1 MKRILSFVLA
11 SVLMLGLASCGNSSA
26 PGNNA
31 NNGNGSGASS
41 TGEGYDKLNLKIS
54 YATGDTGMDGIVA
67 IKFEELVEE
76 RSGGA
81 IQIERFPN
89 CQLVGGNMERHV
101 EMMVAGGAFELAI
114 ISTSSFNTVDNRFYI
129 AGTPFLFPTYD
140 AMWECMD
147 STGGEFMN
155 DVYADYNIKRLD
167 TFPNG
172 LQHIANDKR
181 EIT

>member
-1 MKRILSFVLA
+1 
-11 SVLMLGLASCGNSSA
+11 
-26 PGNNA
+26 
-31 NNGNGSGASS
+31 
-41 TGEGYDKLNLKIS
+41 
-54 YATGDTGMDGIVA
+54 MDGIVA

-155 DVYADYNIKRLD
+155 KVYAEFFTAEMPARICFEVAALPKGALVEIDA
-167 TFPNG
+167 
-172 LQHIANDKR
+172 IAVK
-181 EIT
+181 